1 LNSLLQALSGS
12 THYMKFAQNIIKN
25 DLIKLSSDE
34 EDETCNEI
42 LYHFIKVLL
51 QLCYNV
57 PTADAYDLYNLI
69 CSDTR
74 LFRIYEQCDAHEL
87 NLYI

>member
-1 LNSLLQALSGS
+1 
-12 THYMKFAQNIIKN
+12 M
-25 DLIKLSSDE
+25 
-34 EDETCNEI
+34 
-42 LYHFIKVLL
+42 LL
-51 QLCYNV
+51 QLCFNDA
-57 PTADAYDLYNLI
+57 TADASELYDLI